1 MKAAG
6 EANRGTFFCTSSA
19 AILAT
24 LLLVLSGWSGISA
37 PPGAYRPPLAAIG
50 NPNPILLAQ
59 FGYSLAGVGND
70 RILIGVP
77 QDNFY
82 EGAGGGIGGSAYLF
96 GTNGTLVAIY
106 TNPTQKLGGLFGY
119 SVAGLGFG
127 RVLVG
132 ARLATVGATNAGA
145 VYLFNTNGTLLTTLT
160 NPPGKQNDHF
170 GDAVASVGTDRILV
184 GAGFGGTNNGGVAY
198 LLATNGTV
206 LATFNNPEP
215 NFLDNFGGAVSGVGN
230 DLVVV
235 GAFGND
241 TGGRDSGTAY
251 IFDTTGALLVSITNP
266 APTVAGTFGW
276 AVAGM
281 GSDRILVS
289 AEQNYAGAIRAG
301 AAYLFATN
309 GALLTT
315 FTNPA
320 PANGTGFGH
329 ALAVVGGDKVLIG
342 AYLDGNGV
350 GVAYLFDTNGT
361 RLAIF
366 GNPTP
371 EVGSGPP
378 PGGIPP
384 TSDRFGFAMAAL
396 GPDFFV
402 VGADGDNSG
411 APGAGSVY
419 IYAEPRPP
427 PLVISAGATN
437 VSVRWAGPE
446 PSFILQ
452 ESGLLGSPAAW
463 NDVQEP
469 VSSNG
474 PTNLFQQPLGPTN
487 RFYRLRWP

>member
-1 MKAAG
+1 MKTLDKTGLKTALRRLAL
-6 EANRGTFFCTSSA
+6 SL
-19 AILAT
+19 LAT
-24 LLLVLSGWSGISA
+24 LLFFAGWPGLSA
-37 PPGAYRPPLAAIG
+37 PPGAYRPPLVSIG
-50 NPNPILLAQ
+50 NPNPYLLAQ
-59 FGYSLAGVGND
+59 FGYSLAAVGND

-82 EGAGGGIGGSAYLF
+82 EGVGGGIGGSAYLF
-96 GTNGTLVAIY
+96 ATNGTLVATY

-132 ARLATVGATNAGA
+132 ARLASVGATNAGA

-160 NPPGKQNDHF
+160 NPPGTQNDHF

-184 GAGFGGTNNGGVAY
+184 GAGFGGSNNGGVAY

-230 DLVVV
+230 DLVVI
-235 GAFGND
+235 GAFGDD
-241 TGGRDSGTAY
+241 TGGRDSGAVY
-251 IFDTTGALLVSITNP
+251 LFATTGALLVSITNP

-329 ALAVVGGDKVLIG
+329 SLAVVGGDKVLIG

-350 GVAYLFDTNGT
+350 GVAYIFDTNGT

-371 EVGSGPP
+371 AVGGVPP

-384 TSDRFGFAMAAL
+384 TSDRFGFAVAAL
-396 GPDFFV
+396 GQDLFL

-419 IYAEPRPP
+419 VYGVPWQPALGIAANA
-427 PLVISAGATN
+427 SS
-437 VSVRWAGPE
+437 VSLRWAGPE

-452 ESGLLGSPAAW
+452 QSGWLDPTSGWSDVAESPQ
-463 NDVQEP
+463 V
-469 VSSNG
+469 NG
-474 PTNLFQQPLGPTN
+474 PTNLVTQPLTTTN